1 MRSRADVWHERVE
14 SSPVRARQDAILDTI
29 VVHRARDLVRHH
41 DRVAVF
47 PMVFPVFARFLESC
61 AETTNKKPG

>member
-47 PMVFPVFARFLESC
+47 PVFARFLESC